1 MGRATPE
8 LALHYAVA
16 ELLER
21 CALPGVIHW
30 HTNNSSDNPRHGAKM
45 KRMGVK
51 PGVAD
56 FVLLT
61 PGRKSPS
68 FLELKS
74 KTGRLSEPQL
84 QFGLEVKLLGCRY
97 EIARTLD
104 EAAEFLHDIGAIQL
118 ADRPVSAH
126 KVRRAA

>member
-1 MGRATPE
+1 MGRATSE

-56 FVLLT
+56 FVVLT
-61 PGRKSPS
+61 PGIKAPS

-104 EAAEFLHDIGAIQL
+104 EAAEFLTDIGAI
-118 ADRPVSAH
+118 RSVNPSISAN
-126 KVRRAA
+126 KLVRTV